1 MLIKWIF
8 STELRE
14 LGGVRVG
21 VLGVRLRKEALIR
34 RNNALFRFVFFWI
47 RDIPYFFSVFL
58 RVPAR
63 RLFGA
68 DAPSSLRTGTRKKTL
83 KN

>member
-1 MLIKWIF
+1 MK
-8 STELRE
+8 
-14 LGGVRVG
+14 LGKKKLKLFGRPAG
-21 VLGVRLRKEALIR
+21 PSGRSEAR
-34 RNNALFRFVFFWI
+34 
-47 RDIPYFFSVFL
+47 VFL

-68 DAPSSLRTGTRKKTL
+68 DAPNSLRTGTRKKTL